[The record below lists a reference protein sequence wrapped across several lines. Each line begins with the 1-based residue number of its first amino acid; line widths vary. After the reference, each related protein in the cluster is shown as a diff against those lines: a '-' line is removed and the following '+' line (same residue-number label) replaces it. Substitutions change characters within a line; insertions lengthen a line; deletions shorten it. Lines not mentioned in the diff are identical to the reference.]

1 MADNYL
7 NTKRKARGSPLD
19 YDICSTASPQSELNA
34 LADQSRR
41 ALVGY
46 FVVPDIPTELT
57 KSLGGASQQK
67 ASQEQD
73 I

>member
-1 MADNYL
+1 MGDNYL
-7 NTKRKARGSPLD
+7 NTKRKARGSSLD
-19 YDICSTASPQSELNA
+19 CDICSTVSPQNELNE

-46 FVVPDIPTELT
+46 CVVPDIPTELT

-67 ASQEQD
+67 ASQQ
-73 I
+73 